1 MCVHKKIPG
10 VFDSARDMF
19 PVAHHDGSTL
29 LGTYTH
35 ATAVSRRCSSGH
47 DPSAFQRQGTTRSS
61 PPAERNVWTGLWSS
75 AKAMRG
81 GQTVRTRMALDCA
94 DPVRSKATAGSGL
107 RKALCMGGVFAVSTV
122 LPEKIQ
128 HLASHLETIRQLTA
142 SEVLEDSFQV
152 LGCFLVLSV
161 LIWASRSEPRP
172 VKPLLA
178 YPPHNSETVIVHI
191 TGLVLGVVL
200 MLI

>member
-1 MCVHKKIPG
+1 
-10 VFDSARDMF
+10 
-19 PVAHHDGSTL
+19 
-29 LGTYTH
+29 
-35 ATAVSRRCSSGH
+35 
-47 DPSAFQRQGTTRSS
+47 
-61 PPAERNVWTGLWSS
+61 
-75 AKAMRG
+75 
-81 GQTVRTRMALDCA
+81 
-94 DPVRSKATAGSGL
+94 
-107 RKALCMGGVFAVSTV
+107 MGGVFAVSTV